1 MKKYSTLLFDL
12 DNTLLDF
19 SKDEKEALIKTL
31 KLCNL
36 PYDDKTVST
45 YVKVNDERWKE
56 FEKGNITKDDIKKT
70 RFKIFCQRLSLKPQ
84 MSPLEMDT
92 TYRSLLSEGGNLLDG
107 ALPLL
112 KVLAE
117 NGYELYAVT
126 NGIESTQKKR
136 LKKSGLD
143 KMFKEVFISEAMGF
157 QKPMKEY
164 FDFVFEHINEKDKS
178 KILLIGDSLTSDI
191 LGANKAGID
200 SMWLNR
206 KKENCS
212 IEKEP
217 LFEIFDIKEAAK
229 YLL

>member
-19 SKDEKEALIKTL
+19 SKDEREALIKTL
-31 KLCNL
+31 VLCEL
-36 PYDDKTVST
+36 PHDEETVST

-70 RFKIFCQRLSLKPQ
+70 RFKIFCERLSLKPK
-84 MSPLEMDT
+84 MSPIEIDS

-107 ALPLL
+107 ALSLL
-112 KVLAE
+112 KKLAE
-117 NGYELYAVT
+117 SGYELYAVT

-143 KMFKEVFISEAMGF
+143 GIFKEVFISEAIGF

-164 FDFVFEHINEKDKS
+164 FDFVFERIAEKDKT

-200 SMWLNR
+200 SIWLNR
-206 KKENCS
+206 KGEECLL
-212 IEKEP
+212 EKKP
-217 LFEIFDIKEAAK
+217 LFEISNIKEAEK